1 MLLVELRQTR
11 SRVVGEADLDAPV
24 TGGDVVEHENKSR
37 ERHRA
42 EHDEHQDQ
50 RQDLPARHDGYR
62 S

>member
-11 SRVVGEADLDAPV
+11 SRVVGEADLNAPV
-24 TGGDVVEHENKSR
+24 TGGDVVERKNKSR
-37 ERHRA
+37 QHHRA

-50 RQDLPARHDGYR
+50 RQYLPATHDGFH